1 MKRMLAIVLAV
12 VLSSL
17 ALSGLSAQ
25 QHADHQPAAK
35 PAATAEPP
43 EIFCGTMKTGQLCS
57 HGTSTALRLT
67 PEKAAAWVAS
77 VRKYNKAVN
86 DATMQLQAEAKGTL
100 SAAQLAEVERWFAVG
115 VNPQM
120 NQLLAAPS
128 TAATAR
134 GRQK

>member
-1 MKRMLAIVLAV
+1 MKRMLGVALAV
-12 VLSSL
+12 VLASL
-17 ALSGLSAQ
+17 ALSGVSAE

-35 PAATAEPP
+35 PAAAAEPP

-57 HGTSTALRLT
+57 HGTSTALGLT
-67 PEKAAAWVAS
+67 PEKATAWVAS

-128 TAATAR
+128 KAVSAKGGQR
-134 GRQK
+134 